1 MGCRMIMLTVGMKP
15 VRLRLPRQDNAYREA
30 CFKEIWHGR
39 ALLHHNFFCTEE

>member
-1 MGCRMIMLTVGMKP
+1 MGCRMIMLTVGTKP

-30 CFKEIWHGR
+30 CFKEICYAR